1 MEKMFY
7 RAKEL
12 ALYLGMGE
20 STVWKRVKEDPNFPR
35 PISLSANMTVF
46 NIQEVN
52 EYVALQARAAEE

>member
-1 MEKMFY
+1 
-7 RAKEL
+7 
-12 ALYLGMGE
+12 MGE

-52 EYVALQARAAEE
+52 EYMALQARTVEE